1 MQRKEIRPKKFFL
14 WGLEG
19 ALIGGLI
26 YFLILLLND
35 ETPLIL
41 SRLSYNS
48 SFIFA
53 ILLIFVI
60 SIFFGIVYAI
70 IMLQLHSRNIITTD
84 NFWKTLILGSLF
96 GLIVYLVKE
105 IALFS
110 WYFGLPADTVIM
122 GLIDIEKETWL
133 EFIGN
138 IAFGIISAVF
148 FGTTY
153 ERYIK
158 GFKLSTD
165 QEELKQTD

>member
-1 MQRKEIRPKKFFL
+1 MQKQEIRPKKFFL

-19 ALIGGLI
+19 ALIGGLM

-41 SRLSYNS
+41 SKLSYNS

-53 ILLIFVI
+53 ILLIFII

-70 IMLQLHSRNIITTD
+70 IMLQLYSRNMIITD
-84 NFWKTLILGSLF
+84 KFWKTLILGSFF
-96 GLIVYLVKE
+96 GLIAYFVKE
-105 IALFS
+105 IVLFS

-122 GLIDIEKETWL
+122 GLIEIEKEIWL
-133 EFIGN
+133 EFIGD
-138 IAFGIISAVF
+138 IIFGIISAVF
-148 FGTTY
+148 FGITY

-158 GFKLSTD
+158 GFKLIKD
-165 QEELKQTD
+165 QEEEKTN